1 MLFAEFF
8 IHMLITNAQM
18 QPTMKLF
25 SGGNVVFIIDG
36 LRYKLVLISFHNHP
50 CDPSYVLT
58 LSMFTRR
65 KFVLPIGNFFPIPK
79 AKFLEL
85 TLK

>member
-65 KFVLPIGNFFPIPK
+65 SLFYQLEIFFQSRK
-79 AKFLEL
+79 LSFLN
-85 TLK
+85 

>member
-18 QPTMKLF
+18 QPTMNLF

-65 KFVLPIGNFFPIPK
+65 SLFYQLEIFFQSRK
-79 AKFLEL
+79 LSFLN
-85 TLK
+85 